1 MGSHNHL
8 LLRTPHL
15 SWAAGLLYMALL
27 LRQISLE
34 CHPLESFGDIHHAA
48 RQLKS
53 LRKFYRK
60 ISLLSMFSC
69 SVMFNSFATPWTQPA
84 SLLCPW
90 DSPGK
95 NTGVVC
101 HFLLQRIFPT
111 QGSNPRLMHW
121 IALQAD
127 SLLLSHQRSSE
138 KYWVGLKHSF
148 RFFYN
153 ILWKYVNE
161 FFGQTNNNQKK
172 THN

>member
-1 MGSHNHL
+1 MKGSVCGVMGSHNHL

-69 SVMFNSFATPWTQPA
+69 SVMFNSFATPWTAACQPPL
-84 SLLCPW
+84 SMRFSRQEYWSGLPFP
-90 DSPGK
+90 SPGHLP
-95 NTGVVC
+95 NWG
-101 HFLLQRIFPT
+101 IEPT
-111 QGSNPRLMHW
+111 
-121 IALQAD
+121 
-127 SLLLSHQRSSE
+127 
-138 KYWVGLKHSF
+138 SF
-148 RFFYN
+148 MSPAFAGRFFTAAPP
-153 ILWKYVNE
+153 WKPYLFIY
-161 FFGQTNNNQKK
+161 FFLC
-172 THN
+172 